1 MIAFNRLLWSDIAG
15 EGGQLVSCGNSGRC
29 RNQPKISMIKLC
41 KSRDG
46 KRILDYVDSPNY
58 VTHLIYQFVLITLI
72 NAIRQYVMKDFENR
86 VFKFE
91 LF

>member
-1 MIAFNRLLWSDIAG
+1 MGLKEDIRY
-15 EGGQLVSCGNSGRC
+15 VS
-29 RNQPKISMIKLC
+29 
-41 KSRDG
+41 
-46 KRILDYVDSPNY
+46 SPNY